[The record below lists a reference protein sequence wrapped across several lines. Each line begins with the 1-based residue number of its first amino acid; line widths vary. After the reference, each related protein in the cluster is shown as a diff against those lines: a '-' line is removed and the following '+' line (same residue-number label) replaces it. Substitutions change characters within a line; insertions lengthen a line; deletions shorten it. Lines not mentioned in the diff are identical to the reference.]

1 MFQVL
6 GMGGIVGP
14 LARREQ
20 PRAVD
25 RPLLPRNNHRLP
37 DETPIVRV
45 PFDIGVDGVRLEA
58 QWIGSATAGPTL
70 VLLHEGLGCIRMWR
84 DWPEALV
91 RATGLRVLAYSR
103 AGYGGSD
110 PIVRPRPLDYMERE
124 GEHVLP
130 AVLDAT
136 GIGDAIL
143 VGHSDGAS
151 IALCHAGTAAARGRV
166 RGLVALAPHVFCED
180 CSVAAIEHARDAW
193 LNGDL
198 RERLAKHHGANV
210 EHAFWGWND
219 AWLDP
224 AFRAWNI
231 ERYLPAIEIPVALV
245 QGERDQYG
253 TLRQL
258 DAIAA
263 GVHGP
268 VTRTVLADCG
278 HSPHRD
284 RPEATTAAVVA
295 LVRAC

>member
-1 MFQVL
+1 MPVL
-6 GMGGIVGP
+6 VAAG
-14 LARREQ
+14 R
-20 PRAVD
+20 
-25 RPLLPRNNHRLP
+25 
-37 DETPIVRV
+37 
-45 PFDIGVDGVRLEA
+45 RLEYRWLPPPA
-58 QWIGSATAGPTL
+58 PGRPAL
-70 VLLHEGLGCIRMWR
+70 VFLHEGLGSIALWKGFPDRVAAATGCGTLVYSRCGHGWSDPLPGPRAVDYMHG
-84 DWPEALV
+84 EALE
-91 RATGLRVLAYSR
+91 S
-103 AGYGGSD
+103 
-110 PIVRPRPLDYMERE
+110 
-124 GEHVLP
+124 LP
-130 AVLDAT
+130 AVLADR
-136 GIGDAIL
+136 AIARPVL